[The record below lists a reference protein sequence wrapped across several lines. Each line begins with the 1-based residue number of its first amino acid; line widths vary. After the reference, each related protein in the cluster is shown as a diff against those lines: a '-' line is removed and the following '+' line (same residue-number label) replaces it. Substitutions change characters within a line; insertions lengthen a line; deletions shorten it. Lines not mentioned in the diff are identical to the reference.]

1 MAETNQQNEVTEKFE
16 IDKDEESAEI
26 DEDSFDLKLDNLA
39 STITRRR
46 KAVLSPTVARESLG
60 EALSLPEI
68 MEQHSRNLGI
78 STNQFARAAANQG
91 VDIAVLINGIGRQGR
106 EVDDVFKELK
116 DKGSVAFKPLEERKA
131 GMQEIRRKRLVA
143 NRGTAINQ
151 LAQKRVVSF
160 EKEFDFSREELADAA
175 KVDPVN
181 FRKISDPTKRQSFVR
196 VSIWVPKTSQTEL
209 PKADLIQWVR
219 IKLTVKI
226 LTVFGN
232 LIVLVLEKAL
242 DLVLSS
248 FRTHDFK

>member
-1 MAETNQQNEVTEKFE
+1 MAELSWKIKRYLTNN
-16 IDKDEESAEI
+16 
-26 DEDSFDLKLDNLA
+26 
-39 STITRRR
+39 
-46 KAVLSPTVARESLG
+46 
-60 EALSLPEI
+60 
-68 MEQHSRNLGI
+68 GI

-131 GMQEIRRKRLVA
+131 GMREIRRKRLVA
-143 NRGTAINQ
+143 NRGAAINQ

-160 EKEFDFSREELADAA
+160 RSISEKYQ
-175 KVDPVN
+175 
-181 FRKISDPTKRQSFVR
+181 TRQSVNPSWRRQSTRWVQVR
-196 VSIWVPKTSQTEL
+196 ASVRIRWLQSWQTEL

-248 FRTHDFK
+248 FRTHGFK